1 MSHPRLGRIQLKIM
15 QVLWE
20 HGSAN
25 ARQITEALSREKPI
39 AHSTVQTLLRK
50 LEAKGAVRHEVH
62 DRTFVFKPLIDS
74 RSVTRSAT
82 RELLERLFGGS
93 ASGLV
98 AHLLKEERIS
108 QDELQAIR
116 GLIDRHSAGQKET
129 S

>member
-15 QVLWE
+15 QVLWQ
-20 HGSAN
+20 HGQAN
-25 ARQITEALSREKPI
+25 ARQITDALSREKPI

-50 LEAKGAVRHEVH
+50 LEAKGAVGHEVH

-82 RELLERLFGGS
+82 QDLIERLFGGS

-108 QDELQAIR
+108 EDELQAIR
-116 GLIDRHSAGQKET
+116 HLIDHHAGREEQP
-129 S
+129 